1 MKYLYR
7 TLLISMLLL
16 FFSADFTF
24 SQELLIDTLGYK
36 NAKNIDVSDLDDK
49 EYYLDSIGLSIRPP
63 RYFVKMEN
71 ESVFLH
77 VQTSSSIAID
87 YLGDYP
93 YVMVTENMTAEHL
106 EMQGAS
112 LIEEMDIKT
121 IYGYTGKLYIMEFNI
136 KGVDFLRLMFFTG
149 DLNRSFIAVANYP
162 KMMDEIERQ
171 AVIKSFQTIK
181 F

>member
-1 MKYLYR
+1 MKYFYKA
-7 TLLISMLLL
+7 LLINTILIIV
-16 FFSADFTF
+16 SANYSF

-36 NAKNIDVSDLDDK
+36 NAKNIDISDLDDK
-49 EYYLDSIGLSIRPP
+49 EYYLDSIGLTFRPP

-71 ESVFLH
+71 ESVFIH
-77 VQTSSSIAID
+77 AQTSSSIAID
-87 YLGDYP
+87 FLGDYP

-106 EMQGAS
+106 EQQGAS

-121 IYGYTGKLYIMEFNI
+121 NYGYTGKLYVMKFNI

-162 KMMDEIERQ
+162 KMMDEIERP